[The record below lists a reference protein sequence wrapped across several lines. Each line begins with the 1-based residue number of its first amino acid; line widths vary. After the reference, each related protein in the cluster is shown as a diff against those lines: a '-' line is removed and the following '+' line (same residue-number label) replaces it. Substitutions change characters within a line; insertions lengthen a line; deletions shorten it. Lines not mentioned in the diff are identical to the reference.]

1 MAAGRDGRCDNVNV
15 IFLWEY
21 EGTVAISMLR
31 VTDGPHK
38 LRYGD
43 TL

>member
-1 MAAGRDGRCDNVNV
+1 MAADRDDTCDCLKV

-21 EGTVAISMLR
+21 EGTVAVSMLK
-31 VTDGPHK
+31 VTEGPHK